1 MKQKCKYLSR
11 RGLLK
16 PYSKRRRVRL
26 KQMRRYATT
35 SAINAHR
42 AVDSFLSMLYG
53 GPGITPLVCR
63 KENYDTMFILH
74 RS

>member
-26 KQMRRYATT
+26 KQMHRYAATR
-35 SAINAHR
+35 AINARR
-42 AVDSFLSMLYG
+42 AVDSFVSMLYA
-53 GPGITPLVCR
+53 PSVLPLLCG
-63 KENYDTMFILH
+63 KEN
-74 RS
+74 

>member
-26 KQMRRYATT
+26 KQMHRYAATR
-35 SAINAHR
+35 AINAQR
-42 AVDSFLSMLYG
+42 AVDSFLSMLYE
-53 GPGITPLVCR
+53 PSILP
-63 KENYDTMFILH
+63 FICEKKN
-74 RS
+74 

>member
-42 AVDSFLSMLYG
+42 AVDSFLSMLYA
-53 GPGITPLVCR
+53 PSVLPLVCR
-63 KENYDTMFILH
+63 KEKL
-74 RS
+74 